1 MGINFLGV
9 NENYNCKGMWI
20 RGQWFCQYNV
30 IGIATRWTSNFID
43 QLNIEIH
50 EKQRSTN
57 VVETTVINFISIQFF
72 LVNIVS
78 FIKLFNYFILAESLL
93 SGSDK
98 IRSVRECIPL
108 LMININALLEKITE
122 IQMLIISILF
132 IQSFTKLYLV
142 GLVDLLFAF
151 IIPYWN

>member
-9 NENYNCKGMWI
+9 SENYSCKDKWI
-20 RGQWFCQYNV
+20 CGQWSCQYNV
-30 IGIATRWTSNFID
+30 IGIATRISNSLD

-50 EKQRSTN
+50 EKRHSTN
-57 VVETTVINFISIQFF
+57 VVETTVIDFISIQFF
-72 LVNIVS
+72 LFKIVL
-78 FIKLFNYFILAESLL
+78 FIKLFNYFILVESLL

-98 IRSVRECIPL
+98 IRSVRECNPL
-108 LMININALLEKITE
+108 SMININALLEKITE